1 MTFII
6 ILYFSFFSLF
16 FILKNEEPKS
26 VQYLLL
32 VSLII
37 ISSFK
42 SQFDSRDYLNYV
54 NAFKSINNFNLY
66 YEPSFIII
74 SNLIKLVSSNPLIL
88 FIIFSILGVTLKFKA
103 IFEYSNFVLG
113 SIIVYISNFF
123 ILHEYTQIRVGVA
136 SALILLSLKYLLNKQ
151 YNIYIIFILI
161 AFTFHYTA
169 ILLLPI
175 LFLNSQSINKLIWFF
190 ILLFSLLLV
199 FNGYTFANFLNI
211 FTFGPLSFIFN
222 THVNQNNSIL
232 TDKVNIFN
240 IIFIIRISIALFLL
254 YNIDFLNYINPYS
267 ILLIKIYII
276 GLISFLLFS
285 DITVISFRISELFYV
300 VEIILFPMLIYLFKP
315 IKMSKIIFIG
325 ILSIFIYIN
334 LFYTKLLF

>member
-1 MTFII
+1 VTFII